1 MHVENNHLIKVA
13 INFYFQNK
21 EPVNGDK
28 RYFSEGWRNEE
39 LTVDD
44 FISCIKE
51 GWAYTA
57 QLSGNRSTKNYICC
71 NIASVD
77 IDSGLTMD
85 EALQKEFSKENLSI
99 IYPTFSHTVEFPRF
113 RLIFILP
120 KIIETAE
127 EQEKINRALGLI
139 YKGDR
144 AALDATRIFFGN
156 SKCEPTSFDKSISQE
171 EYDNL
176 LEIGAEIYS
185 DRSNFYNPTSN
196 QSKRKLPLDFN
207 VSLNNNVYIT
217 AGIIKTK
224 TQILCP
230 FHHDTK
236 SSAFIQADQ
245 SGPTFLHCRVCKTT
259 YWFKNYISESIRN
272 FPDFVETIKEF
283 GSKSINSIHD
293 FPVSFAN
300 SKISFLNNQH
310 LEVDEIPDGITFI
323 KSPKGTGKTTSLTNI
338 LEKLLRKKFRT
349 IEDFEEESFNEP
361 DISLDTQYRVLL
373 IGHRVALIKD
383 LCNRLGL
390 NCYLDDNPSSYS
402 SRKQKYGVCLDSLRH
417 VQFHTYDMVI
427 IDESEQV
434 LSHFL
439 ADTLKDRELIFHLLD
454 VIVFNTKKVVALD
467 ADIGWT
473 SYLTLNWMKRNRG
486 NHESINFNSFIIN
499 EYIPPPQVIEIY
511 ESKIHLIAD
520 MFNSIM
526 DGKRVFVSS
535 NSKRFI
541 NKIDAYLKKPAYNHI
556 NVISITSEN
565 STSDLVKHFVANIKT
580 ESLKYDVILSSPT
593 LGTGVDITFEENQRL
608 IDVVYGFFEPLV
620 NTHFDVDQQISRVR
634 QPGQIKVWLS
644 HREFNF
650 ETDFDVVKADLIQ
663 NHFVQNSIIGF
674 DPITHSEIFDE
685 NNPFLRLMSLIVSQQ
700 RFSKNK
706 IKKNFITYKS
716 STGWKCINILK
727 DDEVSKLGTQIT
739 KEGKRLAADELYVFI
754 LNATPIN
761 QSDYEYLKELREG
774 NQTVT
779 SSESASFQRM
789 SFELFYCSPF
799 DRYLFD
805 LDDNWKYRTSV
816 INFEKM
822 TNEEVFNKF
831 YGEIKSSKN
840 NANKL
845 KILKDPLASVILLQ
859 NIFKTTP
866 FYSNFKFDSSVEYS
880 HHDLD
885 KFASVSIKFKD
896 YIATQLGI
904 PVRNDIDSK
913 SIQQL
918 SEFLKLIGLKQ
929 IRTRTSTK
937 DDVKTYFYK
946 LCPSTLDKINE
957 IVMNR
962 SNYSANRWVF
972 INNLYG
978 FVDISPIESRVQN
991 QDGLDEN
998 DKLFRF
1004 LLEED

>member
-1 MHVENNHLIKVA
+1 MNTLNNHIIKVA
-13 INFYFQNK
+13 INTNFNNK
-21 EPVNGDK
+21 EPINGDK
-28 RYFSEGWRNEE
+28 RYYSEGWINDD
-39 LTVDD
+39 LTVED

-57 QLSGNRSTKNYICC
+57 QLSGNRSTKNYLCC

-99 IYPTFSHTVEFPRF
+99 IYPTFNHTKEFPRF

-120 KIIETAE
+120 KIIETTQ
-127 EQEKINRALGLI
+127 EQEIINRALGLI

-144 AALDATRIFFGN
+144 AALDAARLFYGN
-156 SKCEPTSFDKSISQE
+156 TNCEPTSFDKSISHE
-171 EYDNL
+171 TYNKL
-176 LEIGAEIYS
+176 LEMGVEIYS
-185 DRSNFYNPTSN
+185 DKSNDYNPTSN

-207 VSLNNNVYIT
+207 VNLNNNIYIT
-217 AGIIKTK
+217 AGSIKTK

-236 SSAFIQADQ
+236 SSAFIQTDQ
-245 SGPTFLHCRVCKTT
+245 TGPLFLHCRVCKTT
-259 YWFKNYISESIRN
+259 YWFKNYRSESIRN

-283 GSKSINSIHD
+283 GSKSITSIHD

-338 LEKLLRKKFRT
+338 LEKLLRKKFLS
-349 IEDFEEESFNEP
+349 ILDFEEQSFTDP
-361 DISLDTQYRVLL
+361 DISLNTQYRVLL

-390 NCYLDDNPSSYS
+390 NCYLDDNPSSS
-402 SRKQKYGVCLDSLRH
+402 LSRKQKYGVCLDSLRN
-417 VQFHTYDMVI
+417 VQFHSYDMVI

-439 ADTLKDRELIFHLLD
+439 ADTLKDRETIFHLLD

-473 SYLTLNWMKRNRG
+473 SYLTLNWMKRDRG
-486 NHESINFNSFIIN
+486 FHKSINFNNFIIN
-499 EYIPPPQVIEIY
+499 EYIPPPQVIEIF

-520 MFNSIM
+520 MFSSIM

-535 NSKRFI
+535 NSKRLIDKI
-541 NKIDAYLKKPAYNHI
+541 NAFLKKPNFTHI

-565 STSDLVKHFVANIKT
+565 STSNLVKDFIKNIKT

-593 LGTGVDITFEENQRL
+593 MGTGVDITFEDNQKL
-608 IDVVYGFFEPLV
+608 IDIVYGFFEPLV
-620 NTHFDVDQQISRVR
+620 NTHLDIDQQISRVR

-650 ETDFDVVKADLIQ
+650 ETDFDVVKADLIH
-663 NHFVQNSIIGF
+663 NHFVQNSITGF
-674 DPITHSEIFDE
+674 DPLTHNEIFDE

-706 IKKNFITYKS
+706 IKNNFVTYKTN
-716 STGWKCINILK
+716 TGWKCINVVK
-727 DDEVSKLGTQIT
+727 DDQVSKLGSQIT
-739 KEGKRLAADELYVFI
+739 KEGKILAADELYEFI
-754 LNATPIN
+754 FNSTPIS
-761 QSDYEYLKELREG
+761 QSDYEHLKELREG
-774 NQTVT
+774 NQTLT
-779 SSESASFQRM
+779 SSELASFQRM

-799 DRYLFD
+799 DRSLFD
-805 LDDNWKYRTSV
+805 LDDNWRYRTSV
-816 INFEKM
+816 VNFEKI
-822 TNEEVFNKF
+822 TNEELFNKF

-840 NANKL
+840 NSNKL

-866 FYSNFKFDSSVEYS
+866 FYSNFKFDSSIEYTHS
-880 HHDLD
+880 DLT
-885 KFASVSIKFKD
+885 KFASACTRFKD
-896 YIATQLGI
+896 FIATQLGI
-904 PVRNDIDSK
+904 PVRNDIASK

-918 SEFLKLIGLKQ
+918 SEFLKLIGLEQK
-929 IRTRTSTK
+929 RTRTSTK
-937 DDVKTYFYK
+937 DNVKTYFYK
-946 LCPSTLDKINE
+946 LCPSTLDNINE
-957 IVMNR
+957 IVMSR
-962 SNYSANRWVF
+962 SKYSDNRWVF
-972 INNLYG
+972 INNLHG
-978 FVDISPIESRVQN
+978 FVDVLSIESRVQN
-991 QDGLDEN
+991 QDGLDES
-998 DKLFRF
+998 DQLFKS
-1004 LLEED
+1004 LLEDD